1 MKTAIQ
7 QTPGSSRIIQGQT
20 APGPIPWQA
29 HLRVG
34 NPNRPFWV
42 ICGGT
47 IIDSKTI
54 LTAAHCYHGGDLNR
68 DDFFIAAGAV
78 PLEDPSAQIAFVESI
93 ILHES
98 FNPETADND
107 IAILKLKTALTF
119 NDKVRP
125 ACLPDA
131 SFNPEGIAVA
141 SGWGLIGQWPHVA
154 PDNLQYVTL
163 PVITNDKCTKP
174 NTNWNITE
182 ITNGMICAGDEDGGE
197 STCFGDSG
205 GPLIVPKGSND
216 DTAVVI
222 GATSWGHGECGREKN
237 PAVFA
242 YVTYYLDW
250 IKPKMEN

>member
-1 MKTAIQ
+1 MKIAIQ
-7 QTPGSSRIIQGQT
+7 QTPGSSRIIDGQT

-29 HLRVG
+29 HLRQG
-34 NPNRPFWV
+34 SPTGTFWLGFWP

-54 LTAAHCYHGGDLNR
+54 LTAAHCFDGKDLNQ

-78 PLEDPSAQIAFVESI
+78 HIEDPLAQTALVESI

-98 FNPETADND
+98 YNNVTYNND

-141 SGWGLIGQWPHVA
+141 SGWGLVGPSVGTL
-154 PDNLQYVTL
+154 NLQVC
-163 PVITNDKCTKP
+163 IK
-174 NTNWNITE
+174 
-182 ITNGMICAGDEDGGE
+182 
-197 STCFGDSG
+197 
-205 GPLIVPKGSND
+205 
-216 DTAVVI
+216 
-222 GATSWGHGECGREKN
+222 
-237 PAVFA
+237 
-242 YVTYYLDW
+242 YLLN
-250 IKPKMEN
+250 KL